1 MGYDSENIRRIRRE
15 YDGKYLKAREAA
27 SRRRDEVHLAVPEI
41 AEIDRE
47 MGRISIDAASAVFS
61 GGTSGDSLTALRAK
75 QEELKRRR
83 RVLLTLNG
91 FDPDYTEIRYE
102 CPLCGDTGFVD
113 CKMCVC
119 MKKKL
124 AEAELESSG
133 IAQLLK
139 TQTFESFSL
148 DYYAQNPKHYAH
160 MRQVL
165 ESMKAYAARFTPGE
179 TGNVVLFGGTGL
191 GKTHL
196 SSAAAGV
203 VISRGFGV
211 YYTAAVGMIGDF
223 EHERFGNSTAGT
235 NRSGTDRYY
244 ECDLLIIDDLG
255 TEVTN
260 QFTQSVMYDVIN
272 TRLNRRKAT
281 VISTNLL
288 PEEFRSRYSDRLT
301 SRILG
306 EYNVLTFVGTDV
318 RQQKI
323 RRQAP

>member
-27 SRRRDEVHLAVPEI
+27 ARRRDEVHLAVPEI

-47 MGRISIDAASAVFS
+47 MGRIGLWAANAVFS
-61 GGTSGDSLTALRAK
+61 GEQSGHELDDLRRK
-75 QEELKRRR
+75 QEELKSRRR
-83 RVLLTLNG
+83 LLMTING

-113 CKMCVC
+113 CKMCSC

-124 AEAELESSG
+124 MDAEMESSG
-133 IAQLLK
+133 LARLLRI
-139 TQTFESFSL
+139 QTFESFSL
-148 DYYAQNPKHYAH
+148 NYYMQNAANLEH
-160 MRQVL
+160 MKQVL
-165 ESMKAYAARFTPGE
+165 SFMKQYAARFTPGE
-179 TGNVVLFGGTGL
+179 SGNVVMFGGTGL

-203 VISRGFGV
+203 VIGRGFGV

-223 EHERFGNSTAGT
+223 EHERFGNTTAGAS
-235 NRSGTDRYY
+235 RAGTDRYY
-244 ECDLLIIDDLG
+244 ECDLLIIDDVG

-272 TRLNRRKAT
+272 TRLNRKQST
-281 VISTNLL
+281 IISTNLL

-318 RQQKI
+318 RQQKL
-323 RRQAP
+323 RRQS